1 MARTCLARP
10 HPPGVV
16 SSPQTINKEGIIINT
31 LREAESTARTSSG
44 KRCDMQLHYRACVA
58 RKTKHRVFVGRDS
71 QRRAIGRPRND
82 TANVIN
88 FGPIPSIQIE
98 QPHVANVPVV
108 GCTRE
113 RSRRA
118 TLQHSI
124 FLTGCAISACGAARI
139 QHKVGIHARR
149 WIGDVTN
156 VVVRAEGN
164 AQGPISWQDDPVRGI
179 EQYQEPNSA
188 ASNNACAKNTRT
200 CGQVVRPHIVE
211 IGGNYAEPCPLF

>member
-1 MARTCLARP
+1 
-10 HPPGVV
+10 
-16 SSPQTINKEGIIINT
+16 
-31 LREAESTARTSSG
+31 
-44 KRCDMQLHYRACVA
+44 MQLHYRACEA
-58 RKTKHRVFVGRDS
+58 CKAKHRVFVGRDS
-71 QRRAIGRPRND
+71 QCRAIGRPRNN

-188 ASNNACAKNTRT
+188 ASNNACAQNTRT
-200 CGQVVRPHIVE
+200 CEQVIRPHIVE